1 MTSSGPQA
9 EPLLPDV
16 AREPPY
22 ASTTGCAMG
31 RGGGPPVAPAGLSAE
46 ARLDK
51 SRKVVTRL
59 VTPGHRDDGYCSSD
73 STPKGIGESRSGA
86 LVAI

>member
-1 MTSSGPQA
+1 MCIGPMTSSGPQA

-16 AREPPY
+16 APFV
-22 ASTTGCAMG
+22 S
-31 RGGGPPVAPAGLSAE
+31 GGGACLSPVPAGVTAE

-51 SRKVVTRL
+51 SRRVVTRL

-73 STPKGIGESRSGA
+73 STPKGTGK
-86 LVAI
+86 L